1 MALGRNY
8 VRIGLLTGLCLLA
21 RVVLAA
27 EPVTYPPQGIQVFLG
42 LDDTSAPTQVQ
53 DGRAQD
59 LQNVTLEAG
68 AMRQRYGIDLVLTP
82 DATNGLEIGDTLDI
96 QDEAFCGV
104 TGVYYTKFSS
114 GIERIIATCGSRFY
128 FLNGTTSWDQV
139 AGPAITGGQNNQF
152 VFTVALDNIIGTN
165 DVNTP
170 LQYDG
175 TTRTSVSFT
184 GLTNTIQNAKTVA
197 FFKNYLIFGN
207 IQENSIERP
216 TRIRWSNVGTI
227 NTWTDA
233 DFVDIGALAGQE
245 INAFAELYDNLYVFL
260 TDSIYRVSLVG
271 GADTFQISKVTDDIG
286 CIAKNSVQSITLTN
300 AQNGLVFLDKDK
312 KVYFFNGI
320 IAQNIGTLIETTL
333 DALSGTRLQYAVS
346 TDTNDNYILCATSGT
361 GTTNNLCLDLE
372 YNLGEWSKH
381 TNIPANAIAHVL
393 DNNTTDQDYFGSY
406 KSLVYQLSD
415 TSKRDDVGSATGTV
429 TSVSAFTTDTASG
442 LTVLYTTAATYTT
455 GALVGAPIKLIGGMG
470 SGQTNTIA
478 DNTTTGLVVTDAFTT
493 TPNSTTTFEVGA
505 IDSFYTTKWYDMGES
520 ARLKH
525 FGEVYFWA
533 EADVSSTHSL
543 AYATDFSS
551 DVSTLSLA
559 LSSSTS
565 DAIWGSAVWGVALW
579 GDVDD
584 VFRQAKL
591 EAQGRYARLKWA
603 EDDPGETFHIY
614 GFNWVFWSGDVL

>member
-21 RVVLAA
+21 RVVSAA

-59 LQNVTLEAG
+59 LQNITLEAG

-82 DATNGLEIGDTLDI
+82 DSTNGLEAGDTLDI
-96 QDEAFCGV
+96 PDEAFCAV
-104 TGVYYTKFSS
+104 TGLYYTKFSS
-114 GIERIIATCGSRFY
+114 GTERIIATCGSRFY
-128 FLNGTTSWDQV
+128 YLNGTTSWDRV
-139 AGPAITGGQNNQF
+139 NGATITAGQNNQF

-165 DVNTP
+165 DVDTP
-170 LQYDG
+170 IRYDG
-175 TTRTSVSFT
+175 TALTTVSFT
-184 GLTNTIQNAKTVA
+184 GLSNAIQNAKTVA

-207 IQENSIERP
+207 IQENSVERP

-233 DFVDIGALAGQE
+233 DFIDIGALAGQE
-245 INAFAELYDNLYVFL
+245 IIAFAELYDNLFIFL

-286 CIAKNSVQSITLTN
+286 CIAKNSVQSITLSN

-312 KVYFFNGI
+312 KIYFFNGI

-333 DALSGTRLQYAVS
+333 DALSGSRLQYAVS
-346 TDTNDNYILCATSGT
+346 TDTNDDYYLCATSGT
-361 GTTNNLCLDLE
+361 STTNNVCLDLE
-372 YNLGEWSKH
+372 YTLGEWSKH
-381 TNIPANAIAHVL
+381 TNITANAIAHVL

-406 KSLVYQLSD
+406 QSFIYQLAD

-429 TSVSAFTTDTASG
+429 SSTHTFTTDTASG
-442 LTVLYTTAATYTT
+442 LQVLYVSSANYVT
-455 GALVGAPIKLIGGMG
+455 GIMTGAPIKLTSGTG
-470 SGQTNTIA
+470 SGQTGVLA
-478 DNTTTGLVVTDAFTT
+478 DNTVTGLVVTSAFTT
-493 TPNSTTTFEVGA
+493 TPDSTTVFEVGA
-505 IDSFYTTKWYDMGES
+505 IDSFYTTKWYDMGDA

-533 EADVSSTHSL
+533 EADISSTHSL
-543 AYATDFSS
+543 SYATDFST

-559 LSSSTS
+559 LSSSTT
-565 DAIWGSAVWGVALW
+565 DAIWGSAIWGVALW

-584 VFRQAKL
+584 IFRQGKL
-591 EAQGRYARLKWA
+591 EAQGRYARLRWA
-603 EDDPGETFHIY
+603 EDDPQETFHIY
-614 GFNWVFWSGDVL
+614 GWNWVYWRGDVN